1 MTHISCD
8 DKADAVRSLA
18 RIYRVDVGEVARVAD
33 GNWPTFILESPDSC
47 NDLFKSPYIP
57 SLMAQH
63 LSARPDWEF
72 GEVAY
77 YHRTA
82 YDGSADW
89 FEDGLLASHEGA
101 KAFLN
106 KIAGI
111 VSLDGDDHAIAMANI
126 RDSGRCEGPG
136 AGGPYAFDVFDNAR
150 YADQAG
156 MDYSLPEF
164 FMGNSWADKYGVCY
178 AAPILESLR
187 KKLKPVVVKFSGKPS
202 DPDAYITNL
211 WQYVFRAW
219 IGEPMGVT
227 SHFPCTFCGEGKT
240 VSPDRIIKRIDLGG
254 LAVDPT
260 SEFSQQISM
269 GLKS

>member
-33 GNWPTFILESPDSC
+33 GNWPTFILESPDSW
-47 NDLFKSPYIP
+47 NDLFQSPYIP

-126 RDSGRCEGPG
+126 RDRECCEGSG

-178 AAPILESLR
+178 AAAILESLR
-187 KKLKPVVVKFSGKPS
+187 NKLKPVVVKFSGKSS

-240 VSPDRIIKRIDLGG
+240 VSPDRIIQIIDLGG
-254 LAVDPT
+254 LAGDPT
-260 SEFSQQISM
+260 SECS
-269 GLKS
+269 

>member
-33 GNWPTFILESPDSC
+33 GDWPTFILESTDSC

-63 LSARPDWEF
+63 LSATPDWEF

-89 FEDGLLASHEGA
+89 FEDGLLPSYEGA

-106 KIAGI
+106 KIANI
-111 VSLDGDDHAIAMANI
+111 VPLHSDDHAMALANI
-126 RDSGRCEGPG
+126 RDRECYEGPSS
-136 AGGPYAFDVFDNAR
+136 GGPYAFDVFDDAKD
-150 YADQAG
+150 ADQAG

-164 FMGNSWADKYGVCY
+164 FVGTAWAGKYGVCN

-187 KKLKPVVVKFSGKPS
+187 RRLKPVVVKFSGKPS
-202 DPDAYITNL
+202 DSDVYITNL
-211 WQYVFRAW
+211 WHYVFRAW
-219 IGEPMGVT
+219 KGEPMSPT
-227 SHFPCTFCGEGKT
+227 SHFTPTFHGEAKP
-240 VSPDRIIKRIDLGG
+240 VSADRIIQIIDLGG
-254 LAVDPT
+254 FAVDSM
-260 SEFSQQISM
+260 SESSQQTSKR
-269 GLKS
+269 LK

>member
-106 KIAGI
+106 KISGI

-126 RDSGRCEGPG
+126 RDRECCEGPG

-164 FMGNSWADKYGVCY
+164 FAGNAWAGKYGVCY
-178 AAPILESLR
+178 AAPILELLR
-187 KKLKPVVVKFSGKPS
+187 GILKPVVVKFSGQPT

-211 WQYVFRAW
+211 WHYVFRAW
-219 IGEPMGVT
+219 KGEPM
-227 SHFPCTFCGEGKT
+227 SPPPHFTPTFRGEAKP
-240 VSPDRIIKRIDLGG
+240 VSVDRIIQIIDLGG
-254 LAVDPT
+254 FAVDSMSEPSKQT
-260 SEFSQQISM
+260 SKS
-269 GLKS
+269 LKP

>member
-1 MTHISCD
+1 MIRISCD

-18 RIYRVDVGEVARVAD
+18 RIYGVDVGKVAGIANGD
-33 GNWPTFILESPDSC
+33 WPTSISESTAPYQ
-47 NDLFKSPYIP
+47 DLFDSRYVPQ
-57 SLMAQH
+57 LMARH
-63 LSARPDWEF
+63 LNGDPDGEF

-89 FEDGLLASHEGA
+89 FQEGLLASHEA
-101 KAFLN
+101 VNAFLN
-106 KIAGI
+106 KIARI
-111 VSLDGDDHAIAMANI
+111 VPLGSDDRDIALANI
-126 RDSGRCEGPG
+126 TDRGHCEGPG
-136 AGGPYAFDVFDNAR
+136 AGGPYACDVLDNAR

-164 FMGNSWADKYGVCY
+164 FMGNAWSDKYGVCY
-178 AAPILESLR
+178 AAPILEPLR
-187 KKLKPVVVKFSGKPS
+187 KKLKPVLVKFSGKPS

-219 IGEPMGVT
+219 KGEPMGAT

-240 VSPDRIIKRIDLGG
+240 VSPDRIIQIVDLGG

-260 SEFSQQISM
+260 SEFSQQISKS
-269 GLKS
+269 LKS